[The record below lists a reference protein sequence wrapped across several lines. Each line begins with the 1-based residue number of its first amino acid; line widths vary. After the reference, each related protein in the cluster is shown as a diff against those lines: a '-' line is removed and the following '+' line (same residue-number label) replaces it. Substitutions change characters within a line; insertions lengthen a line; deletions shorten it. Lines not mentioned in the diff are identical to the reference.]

1 MAKKG
6 LNMEKVVEIRN
17 EVEEV
22 MEVETTPI
30 VVQEMAEHVGVS
42 LEDIDALREVMIEE
56 QMKEI
61 ERVEEMETLREMRIK
76 KQIEVM
82 NELYVKELNEMMK
95 ELKNKVDNGIRYAI
109 LKGKDV
115 ESDVKFVSGKQLLG
129 IFKSYKDI
137 TGVEMSDMQKDYLKT
152 LNPKQISNIL
162 YTLNVARKTLVA

>member
-30 VVQEMAEHVGVS
+30 VVQEMAEHVGAS
-42 LEDIDALREVMIEE
+42 LEDIDALREIMIEE

-61 ERVEEMETLREMRIK
+61 ERIEEME
-76 KQIEVM
+76 M
-82 NELYVKELNEMMK
+82 NRMV
-95 ELKNKVDNGIRYAI
+95 ELKNKVDNGIKYAI
-109 LKGKDV
+109 ISGKGV

-129 IFKSYKDI
+129 IFKSYREI
-137 TGVEMSDMQKDYLKT
+137 TGVEMSDTQKNYLKT
-152 LNPKQISNIL
+152 LNSKQLSNIL
-162 YTLNVARKTLVA
+162 HTLNIARKTLVA

>member
-6 LNMEKVVEIRN
+6 VNMEKVVEIRN

-22 MEVETTPI
+22 MEVETTPVI
-30 VVQEMAEHVGVS
+30 VTEMVEHVGAS

-61 ERVEEMETLREMRIK
+61 ERIEEME
-76 KQIEVM
+76 M
-82 NELYVKELNEMMK
+82 NKMI
-95 ELKNKVDNGIRYAI
+95 ELKNKVDNGIKYAI
-109 LKGKDV
+109 LKGKDAT
-115 ESDVKFVSGKQLLG
+115 DVAKFTPGKQLMG

-137 TGVEMSDMQKDYLKT
+137 TGVEMNDTQKNYIKT
-152 LNPKQISNIL
+152 LNSQQLSNIL

>member
-22 MEVETTPI
+22 MEVETTPVI
-30 VVQEMAEHVGVS
+30 VQEMAEHVGAS
-42 LEDIDALREVMIEE
+42 LEDINALRELMIEE

-61 ERVEEMETLREMRIK
+61 ERIEEME
-76 KQIEVM
+76 M
-82 NELYVKELNEMMK
+82 NKMV
-95 ELKNKVDNGIRYAI
+95 ELKNKVDNGIKYAI
-109 LKGKDV
+109 LSGKGA

>member
-22 MEVETTPI
+22 MEVETTPVI
-30 VVQEMAEHVGVS
+30 VQEMAEHVGAS

-61 ERVEEMETLREMRIK
+61 ERIEEME
-76 KQIEVM
+76 M
-82 NELYVKELNEMMK
+82 NRMV
-95 ELKNKVDNGIRYAI
+95 ELKNKVDNGIKYAI
-109 LKGKDV
+109 LSGKGAEDTA
-115 ESDVKFVSGKQLLG
+115 KFVSGKQLLG

>member
-22 MEVETTPI
+22 MESTSTMI
-30 VVQEMAEHVGVS
+30 TEMAEHVGAS

-61 ERVEEMETLREMRIK
+61 ERIEEME
-76 KQIEVM
+76 M
-82 NELYVKELNEMMK
+82 NRMV
-95 ELKNKVDNGIRYAI
+95 ELKNKVDNGIKYAI
-109 LKGKDV
+109 ISGKGV
-115 ESDVKFVSGKQLLG
+115 ESDVKFVSGKQLVG

>member
-22 MEVETTPI
+22 MEMENTSVI
-30 VVQEMAEHVGVS
+30 VTEMAEHVGAS

-61 ERVEEMETLREMRIK
+61 ERIEEME
-76 KQIEVM
+76 M
-82 NELYVKELNEMMK
+82 NKMV
-95 ELKNKVDNGIRYAI
+95 ELKNKVNNGIKYAI
-109 LKGKDV
+109 ISGKGV
-115 ESDVKFVSGKQLLG
+115 ESDAKFVSGKQLLG
-129 IFKSYKDI
+129 IFKSYREI
-137 TGVEMSDMQKDYLKT
+137 TGVEMSDMQKGYLKT

-162 YTLNVARKTLVA
+162 HTLNIARKTLVA

>member
-30 VVQEMAEHVGVS
+30 VVQEMAEHIGAS

-61 ERVEEMETLREMRIK
+61 ERIEEME
-76 KQIEVM
+76 M
-82 NELYVKELNEMMK
+82 NRMV
-95 ELKNKVDNGIRYAI
+95 ELKNKVDNGIKYAI
-109 LKGKDV
+109 LSGKGAEDTA
-115 ESDVKFVSGKQLLG
+115 KFVPGKQLLG
-129 IFKSYKDI
+129 IFKSYKEI
-137 TGVEMSDMQKDYLKT
+137 TGVEMSDTQKNYLKT
-152 LNPKQISNIL
+152 LNSKQLSNIL
-162 YTLNVARKTLVA
+162 HTLNIARKTLVA

>member
-22 MEVETTPI
+22 MENTSTI
-30 VVQEMAEHVGVS
+30 VTEMAEHVGAS

-61 ERVEEMETLREMRIK
+61 ERIEEME
-76 KQIEVM
+76 M
-82 NELYVKELNEMMK
+82 NRMV
-95 ELKNKVDNGIRYAI
+95 ELKNKVDNGIKYAI
-109 LKGKDV
+109 LKGKDATEV
-115 ESDVKFVSGKQLLG
+115 AKFTPGKQLMG

-137 TGVEMSDMQKDYLKT
+137 TGVEMNDTQKNYIKT
-152 LNPKQISNIL
+152 LNSKQLSNIL